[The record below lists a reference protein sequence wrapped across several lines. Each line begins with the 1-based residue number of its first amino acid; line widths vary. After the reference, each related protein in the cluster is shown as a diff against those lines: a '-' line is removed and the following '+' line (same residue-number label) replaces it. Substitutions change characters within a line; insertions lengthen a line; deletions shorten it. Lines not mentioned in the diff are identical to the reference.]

1 MINDLVFESLL
12 DRKLEAGMQQGQHLD
27 ALWPNHNT
35 NIGHMLQQRELQ
47 QISQMQQAQQMQN
60 AQQMENAR
68 FAQTSQDARLLQQN
82 RQNEQMQQ
90 MQMNSFVQMPKK
102 TDARTA
108 RLKNKLLDVR
118 DRLLGVN
125 KPII

>member
-1 MINDLVFESLL
+1 MINKLVLESLL

-47 QISQMQQAQQMQN
+47 QLNQAQQAQQMQQSQD
-60 AQQMENAR
+60 AQQMQFN
-68 FAQTSQDARLLQQN
+68 QISQNTQNLQQN
-82 RQNEQMQQ
+82 RQNQQMQQ

-102 TDARTA
+102 PDAKTT
-108 RLKNKLLDVR
+108 RLKNTLLDVR
-118 DRLLGVN
+118 DRLLSIT
-125 KPII
+125 KPIV